1 VLPVNT
7 SALALLLLGIALLV
21 AEAFLPTFG
30 VVGAGG
36 LVAFL
41 LGSLF
46 LFDAEAGVAV
56 PRSIV
61 FGVGGALAAIIL
73 VVGALVFRSQRA
85 RPSLGVEGMVGEIGV
100 ARGRLAPA
108 GTVVVH
114 GEYWSAESEEMVDD
128 GERVEVTGVDG
139 LRLRVRRLRSG
150 HR

>member
-1 VLPVNT
+1 
-7 SALALLLLGIALLV
+7 
-21 AEAFLPTFG
+21 LPTFG

-46 LFDAEAGVAV
+46 LFDAEAGVAL

-61 FGVGGALAAIIL
+61 FGVGGSFAAIVL

-85 RPSLGVEGMVGEIGV
+85 RAALGTEGMLGEVGV

-108 GTVVVH
+108 GTVVVR
-114 GEYWSAESEEMVDD
+114 GEYWSAQSEDAVDD

-139 LRLRVRRLRSG
+139 LRLRVRRAGGR
-150 HR
+150 